1 VGDISGREQSLYGH
15 GLRSWRGTIQSSA
28 QISSESWRHL
38 SLGIGV
44 LDLLHLDD
52 FFLVQ
57 YFDGVE
63 TSVVP
68 GSHKMNAVPA
78 ARKTAGRYALADF
91 QIERT

>member
-1 VGDISGREQSLYGH
+1 MSYPDK
-15 GLRSWRGTIQSSA
+15 
-28 QISSESWRHL
+28 HL

-68 GSHKMNAVPA
+68 GSHKMNASERSGP
-78 ARKTAGRYALADF
+78 KTSLSADLA
-91 QIERT
+91 